1 MLLQGPGL
9 GHAASRGDHINWH
22 SKMITHYHQ
31 ALKFVLH
38 STWSV
43 GLGMCSTH
51 PTVAV
56 TEMGGWEQPEEGL
69 PTESQQIHAMPHNP
83 SGYRST

>member
-1 MLLQGPGL
+1 
-9 GHAASRGDHINWH
+9 
-22 SKMITHYHQ
+22 MITHYHQ

-56 TEMGGWEQPEEGL
+56 TEMGGWEQPEEDL
-69 PTESQQIHAMPHNP
+69 PTESQYMPCHTIP
-83 SGYRST
+83 LATVPPDEVSVATSPRELGMQV